1 MPLKNRGTLR
11 LKRGWLFRWG
21 FFFFFWWERGGKRGE
36 KGVRIM

>member
-21 FFFFFWWERGGKRGE
+21 FFFFFGGREEGRGGKRE
-36 KGVRIM
+36 

>member
-11 LKRGWLFRWG
+11 LKRGLLFRWV
-21 FFFFFWWERGGKRGE
+21 FFFWWERGGKRGE